1 MNGWKNW
8 ETWEAFNIVTSYE
21 ETYLRS
27 FETADLG
34 KVLAE
39 ALELS
44 GVDNDHID
52 ISMVDFKELRKALE
66 QGLDANRQ
74 CATMNHDNTTKEAI

>member
-8 ETWEAFNIVTSYE
+8 ETWEAFNMVTSYE

-27 FETADLG
+27 FETADLD

-44 GVDNDHID
+44 GVDKDHID
-52 ISMVDFKELRKALE
+52 ISMVDFKELRKAL
-66 QGLDANRQ
+66 
-74 CATMNHDNTTKEAI
+74 K

>member
-52 ISMVDFKELRKALE
+52 ISMVDFKELRKAL
-66 QGLDANRQ
+66 
-74 CATMNHDNTTKEAI
+74 K